1 MLSATL
7 TATDTI
13 SVLSLIKK
21 KKFPKVHT
29 IIFGEGILNDSVAI
43 IFYHISSKMK
53 SIKEEINLFNLN
65 GFYGFLYEFVIVSC
79 ISVLVGI
86 VICYFCFYVVNLK
99 VTNILH

>member
-1 MLSATL
+1 MLLLSATL

-21 KKFPKVHT
+21 KKFPKVHS

-53 SIKEEINLFNLN
+53 SLKEEINMFNVEGMLA
-65 GFYGFLYEFVIVSC
+65 FLYEFVLVSIVS
-79 ISVLVGI
+79 VLIGLVL
-86 VICYFCFYVVNLK
+86 CAFCFHVVF
-99 VTNILH
+99 